1 MSKTAI
7 TEDEIKKLATLAS
20 LDLSSE
26 EVAKYSQEVS
36 SILEMIDK
44 LQQINTDGVEPTYQ
58 VSGNQNVTR
67 GDLIADTNDLVKPSE
82 LLELA
87 PEQQNG
93 SIKVK
98 KVL

>member
-44 LQQINTDGVEPTYQ
+44 LQQINTDGVGPTYQ

>member
-1 MSKTAI
+1 MSKTVI
-7 TEDEIKKLATLAS
+7 TEEEIKKLAILAS

-26 EVAKYSQEVS
+26 EVNKYSQEVS

-67 GDLIADTNDLVKPSE
+67 EDLISDASDLVQPSE
-82 LLELA
+82 LLGLT